1 MPGFGSGPFGAGP
14 FGYYDWARQVL
25 YRDWPDIDKRLD
37 SEVADEAL
45 KKWTESMG
53 PLFEEV
59 LTFTR
64 DFEQLRDPDS
74 IRTQFQDNISIT
86 IASAAIDQTNR
97 TVRVEVVDPDPS
109 NPLVP
114 LGRTSVGWILKDADG
129 REFTVNEVHKLSAA
143 FTVKGNILPTA
154 GAATLRPPALIGFL
168 GADYGLTID
177 QHDAEVFQRCFARNA
192 FQWLSL
198 KGIQRAY
205 EIIGKVAGYDVM
217 AYRLWSL
224 PNPPPSFIPSDHVF
238 EIPAGSG
245 VWYTDLEP
253 LMPIFDEVAA
263 DVVPTDVMC
272 WEDRG
277 DGVTY
282 GEQISETLQGMAIS
296 ASSYDAI
303 TGRWTI
309 TFTETNPGD
318 MDVIGKAGYVTE
330 TEVSG
335 WYAIFPGG
343 DSGDYPLEDDP
354 VESFPGS
361 GVWQVQVVAP
371 STFTPGGTIS
381 IDYECHIVVVCW
393 YCPASA
399 IRVTIVPNEVLNE
412 PESLLDDAL
421 ARMVRKI
428 LLVVPIHVRL
438 TQLTHIVGPVA
449 AAVHVDVVPGPGHV
463 YAEVTS
469 QQRALF
475 AYASVGYYFDI
486 VEADEIELDPSHI
499 AVAGVTQFTIP

>member
-1 MPGFGSGPFGAGP
+1 MPGFGSGPFGSGP
-14 FGYYDWARQVL
+14 FGSYDWARQVL

-37 SEVADEAL
+37 AEVANEAL

-59 LTFTR
+59 LSFTR

-74 IRTQFQDNISIT
+74 IRTQFQDNLGII
-86 IASAAIDQTNR
+86 IASAAIDQPNR

-109 NPLVP
+109 DPLVP
-114 LGRTSVGWILKDADG
+114 LGRASVGWVLKDADG
-129 REFTVNEVHKLSAA
+129 REFVVNQVHKLSSA
-143 FTVKGNILPTA
+143 FTVAGNILPTV
-154 GAATLRPPALIGFL
+154 GAAVLRPPALIGYL
-168 GADYGLTID
+168 GEDYGLTID

-198 KGIQRAY
+198 KGAQRAY
-205 EIIGKVAGYDVM
+205 EIIGKVAGYDVT

-224 PNPPPSFIPSDHVF
+224 PSPPPSFIPSAHVF
-238 EIPAGSG
+238 EIPDGSG

-253 LMPIFDEVAA
+253 RRPLYDEVAA
-263 DVVPTDVMC
+263 DFIPTDVMC
-272 WEDRG
+272 WEDAG
-277 DGVTY
+277 GGQTY
-282 GEQISETLQGMAIS
+282 GELIGADLQTMTVTGT
-296 ASSYDAI
+296 SYNAV

-309 TFTETNPGD
+309 TFTANGADD
-318 MDVIGKAGYVTE
+318 MDIIAKAGYATE

-335 WYAIFPGG
+335 WYATFPGG
-343 DSGDYPLEDDP
+343 DSGDFPLEDDP
-354 VESFPGS
+354 VHIGGLSYSIEVVGPS
-361 GVWQVQVVAP
+361 GLTVGATV
-371 STFTPGGTIS
+371 S
-381 IDYECHIVVVCW
+381 IDYECPIVVACW
-393 YCPASA
+393 FCPASA
-399 IRVTIVPNEVLNE
+399 IRVVIIPDEVLNE

-438 TQLTHIVGPVA
+438 TQLTHVVGPVA

>member
-1 MPGFGSGPFGAGP
+1 MPGFGSGPFGSGP
-14 FGYYDWARQVL
+14 FGSYDWARQVL
-25 YRDWPDIDKRLD
+25 YRDWPDIDRRLD
-37 SEVADEAL
+37 EENDFAL
-45 KKWTESMG
+45 RTWTEAMG
-53 PLFEEV
+53 PLFEEM

-86 IASAAIDQTNR
+86 IVSSAVEVVNR
-97 TVRVEVVDPDPS
+97 TVRVEVLDTDPND
-109 NPLVP
+109 PLVP
-114 LGRTSVGWILKDADG
+114 LGRTSVGWILEDVDG

-143 FTVKGNILPTA
+143 FTVAGNILPTA
-154 GAATLRPPALIGFL
+154 GTATLRPPALIGYL
-168 GADYGLTID
+168 GEDYGLTID
-177 QHDAEVFQRCFARNA
+177 QHDAEVFQRRFAGSA

-205 EIIGKVAGYDVM
+205 KIIGLVAGYDVV

-224 PNPPPSFIPSDHVF
+224 PDPPPSFIPSDHLF

-253 LMPIFDEVAA
+253 RMPRYDEVAA
-263 DVVPTDVMC
+263 DYIPTDVMC
-272 WEDRG
+272 WDDAG
-277 DGVTY
+277 GGQTY
-282 GEQISETLQGMAIS
+282 GELIGSNLQNMTVTGT
-296 ASSYDAI
+296 SYDAV
-303 TGRWTI
+303 TGKWTI
-309 TFTETNPGD
+309 TFTENAADD
-318 MDVIGKAGYVTE
+318 MGVIASAGYVTD

-335 WYAIFPGG
+335 WYATFPNGDGG
-343 DSGDYPLEDDP
+343 DFPLEADP
-354 VESFPGS
+354 VHIGGLSYSVEVVGQPTLTVGS
-361 GVWQVQVVAP
+361 E
-371 STFTPGGTIS
+371 IS
-381 IDYECHIVVVCW
+381 IDYECPIVVACW
-393 YCPASA
+393 FCPASA
-399 IRVTIVPNEVLNE
+399 IRVTIVPDEVLNE

-449 AAVHVDVVPGPGHV
+449 AAVYVSTTPGPGHI
-463 YAEVTS
+463 YAEVSS

-486 VEADEIELDPSHI
+486 VEADVIETDPPHI
-499 AVAGVTQFTIP
+499 AVANVTQYTVP

>member
-1 MPGFGSGPFGAGP
+1 MTSPGFGSGPFGSGP
-14 FGYYDWARQVL
+14 FGTYDWARQVL
-25 YRDWPDIDKRLD
+25 YRDWPSIDKRLD
-37 SEVADEAL
+37 SEVANESL

-64 DFEQLRDPDS
+64 DFDQIRDPDS

-86 IASAAIDQTNR
+86 IASAAIEQPNR

-109 NPLVP
+109 DPLVP
-114 LGRTSVGWILKDADG
+114 LGRASVGWILKDADG

-143 FTVKGNILPTA
+143 FTVTGNIIPTA
-154 GAATLRPPALIGFL
+154 GAAVLRPPALIGYL
-168 GADYGLTID
+168 GEDYGLTID

-198 KGIQRAY
+198 KGNQRSY
-205 EIIGKVAGYDVM
+205 EIIGKVAGYDVV

-224 PNPPPSFIPSDHVF
+224 PNPPPSFIPSVHVF
-238 EIPAGSG
+238 EIPEGSG

-253 LMPIFDEVAA
+253 RMPLYDEVAA
-263 DVVPTDVMC
+263 DFIPTDTFC
-272 WEDRG
+272 WEDAG
-277 DGVTY
+277 GGQTY
-282 GEQISETLQGMAIS
+282 GELIGANLQTMAVTGT
-296 ASSYDAI
+296 SYNAV
-303 TGRWTI
+303 TEKWTI
-309 TFTETNPGD
+309 TFTANGADD
-318 MDVIGKAGYVTE
+318 MDIIASAGYVTD

-335 WYAIFPGG
+335 WYATFPGG
-343 DSGDYPLEDDP
+343 DSGSFPLEDDP
-354 VESFPGS
+354 VHIGGLSYSIE
-361 GVWQVQVVAP
+361 VVGQPTLTVGA
-371 STFTPGGTIS
+371 TVS
-381 IDYECHIVVVCW
+381 IDYECPIVVACW

-399 IRVTIVPNEVLNE
+399 IRVTIVPDEVLNE

-449 AAVHVDVVPGPGHV
+449 AAVHVPVAPGPGHI
-463 YAEVTS
+463 YAEVAS
-469 QQRALF
+469 QQRSLF

-486 VEADEIELDPSHI
+486 VEADAIETDPPHI
-499 AVAGVTQFTIP
+499 AIANVTQYTVP

>member
-1 MPGFGSGPFGAGP
+1 MPGFGSGPFGSGP
-14 FGYYDWARQVL
+14 FGTYDWARQVL
-25 YRDWPDIDKRLD
+25 YRDWPETDR
-37 SEVADEAL
+37 SRDEEFDYAL
-45 KKWTESMG
+45 RNWTESMG

-74 IRTQFQDNISIT
+74 IRTQFQDNIAIT
-86 IASAAIDQTNR
+86 IVSSAVAVTNR
-97 TVRVEVVDPDPS
+97 TVRVDVVDPDPS

-168 GADYGLTID
+168 GADYGLNID
-177 QHDAEVFQRCFARNA
+177 QHDAEVFQRRFASSA

-205 EIIGKVAGYDVM
+205 EIIGLVAGYDVV

-224 PNPPPSFIPSDHVF
+224 PNPPPSFIPADHLF
-238 EIPAGSG
+238 EIPDGSG

-253 LMPIFDEVAA
+253 RMPLFDEVAA
-263 DVVPTDVMC
+263 DFIPTDAMC
-272 WEDRG
+272 WDEDDYG
-277 DGVTY
+277 SGLTY
-282 GEQISETLQGMAIS
+282 GELIGVALQGMTVTGT
-296 ASSYDAI
+296 SYDAV

-309 TFTETNPGD
+309 TFDENAAGD
-318 MDVIGKAGYVTE
+318 MDVIAQAGLVSPTE
-330 TEVSG
+330 YAG
-335 WYAIFPGG
+335 WYATFPGG
-343 DSGDYPLEDDP
+343 DSGDYPLEVD
-354 VESFPGS
+354 
-361 GVWQVQVVAP
+361 VVHN
-371 STFTPGGTIS
+371 GGLSYSIEVVGPDTLTVGATVS
-381 IDYECHIVVVCW
+381 IDYQCPVVVACW
-393 YCPASA
+393 FCPASA

-421 ARMVRKI
+421 ERMVRKVR
-428 LLVVPIHVRL
+428 LVVPIHVRL
-438 TQLTHIVGPVA
+438 TQLSHIVGPVT
-449 AAVHVDVVPGPGHV
+449 AAVQVDVTPGPGHI

-469 QQRALF
+469 QQRSVF

-486 VEADEIELDPSHI
+486 VEADAIETDPPHI
-499 AVAGVTQFTIP
+499 AIANVTQFTIP